1 MFRSLWLTSLAR
13 QLRSQSSRSTRTRR
27 HLHHGLRTPSAQ
39 ALVSR
44 KAVESLEDR
53 TLLTAFTVVNTDDSG
68 AGSLRDAIEQA
79 NANEGADT
87 ISFDAAL
94 AGETFRFTEQL
105 KILDELSIVGLGADQ
120 MIFQI
125 DGGSDDDFSL
135 IFIEDYDSENLFS
148 VDISGI
154 SFDGVGNGRAIYSMK
169 NLTVTDCQFTNLS
182 VRGNGGAISAKRY
195 LTVHH
200 SSFSN
205 NESEYSG
212 GAIYHTI
219 ANVDFRPDFYFIV
232 TDSYFYK
239 NIAGSSG
246 GGVCTHSATQEVL
259 DGYSGLQLSS
269 STFIQNES
277 SISGGGVAVL
287 NGWMDISDSKFISNT
302 SVRGGGLSQQLTY
315 SYRNTDTAS
324 KVSDC
329 DFIENSASYGGG
341 GFYQATWSEAIYEL
355 EGNERELTIAG
366 CDYRGN
372 TAGERGGGMCLTAWK
387 TGVTILDT
395 VVSGNSSDIDG
406 GGVFTATKSIFVD
419 RCLIDNN
426 FAVEAGGGI
435 HSVNNLRI
443 TNSTLSNNTTEKWG
457 GAIYSSESSG
467 SLTISACTVV
477 LNSAGERG
485 GGVYV
490 YGSSSYYSSEGTNS
504 IIAGNVANYSA
515 QAYGSLQW
523 SNCIQ
528 QDTVAGLLDPV
539 LRDNGGN
546 TKTHAL
552 LPGSLAIDAGDN
564 SYVTNA
570 GIEFDQRS
578 DGHLRIVNGTVDI
591 GAFEVQGA
599 FTQIDL
605 RVVDSHTATDEN
617 GELNSLPQGLDW
629 INEWG
634 GYWLEIWLS
643 TPTTTDLEI
652 FSAAFDLSFDTTI
665 TTATAIEYGAAFTV
679 NQAGKINDL
688 AGSIENL
695 SAETSQTNV
704 GDDQHVLFARIR
716 FESTINDAIDLDFE
730 GQTLNPLSPAFSVNH
745 PEILFTGS
753 AASEE
758 VHGLAPETAIYA
770 NPFDLN
776 DDDVINYRDLI
787 QLVNVYGDIPSESS
801 SDYAWFADYDRNDRV
816 NYRDLIQFVGNYG
829 KSKAN
834 ANAVSYPA
842 NFPFAWNQLLT
853 VETQQPLQTTA
864 KSVTQAA
871 AESMLESAKA
881 DLSPQ
886 LDSEQQQLLS
896 EVDVQVVDLAGDT
909 LGRAVPGTIYIDVNA
924 AGYGWFV
931 DATPA
936 DNSEFSSASELS
948 LIALP
953 DSEAAG
959 HVDLWTVIL
968 HELGHLLGYE
978 HADVGAMQESLSV
991 GERRLVD
998 WESETDAFFGTLTD
1012 DAELSVF

>member
-1 MFRSLWLTSLAR
+1 MFPFHWLTTLQQQYRSHFRQNAR
-13 QLRSQSSRSTRTRR
+13 IRLRRNRPPCIARATPR
-27 HLHHGLRTPSAQ
+27 H
-39 ALVSR
+39 V
-44 KAVESLEDR
+44 VELLEDR
-53 TLLTAFTVVNTDDSG
+53 TLLTAFTVVNTNDSG
-68 AGSLRDAIEQA
+68 EGSLRAAIEQA
-79 NANEGADT
+79 NANAGADT

-94 AGETFRFTEQL
+94 AGETFMFSEQL
-105 KILDELSIVGLGADQ
+105 KILDELSIVGLGSDQ

-125 DGGSDDDFSL
+125 DGGSDEDFSL

-154 SFDGVGNGRAIYSMK
+154 SFDGIGNGRAIYSMK

-372 TAGERGGGMCLTAWK
+372 TAGERGGGICLTSGK
-387 TGVTILDT
+387 TDVTILDT
-395 VVSGNSSDIDG
+395 IVSGNSSDIDG
-406 GGVFTATKSIFVD
+406 GGVFSSTESLFVD

-426 FAVEAGGGI
+426 FAVEAGGGF
-435 HSVNNLRI
+435 HSVQHLRI
-443 TNSTLSNNTTEKWG
+443 TNSTVSKNATEQLG
-457 GAIYSSESSG
+457 GGFYTSRTFSV
-467 SLTISACTVV
+467 SACTVV

-485 GGVYV
+485 GGVY
-490 YGSSSYYSSEGTNS
+490 SDNLSSYYSSGGTNS
-504 IIAGNVANYSA
+504 IIAGNIATNYGT
-515 QAYGSLQW
+515 QAYGNFQW
-523 SNCIQ
+523 SNCII
-528 QDTVAGLLDPV
+528 QDSIDGLFDPV
-539 LRDNGGN
+539 LRDNGGD

-564 SYVTNA
+564 SYVINS
-570 GIEFDQRS
+570 GMEFDQRGAGFS
-578 DGHLRIVNGTVDI
+578 RIVNGTVDI
-591 GAFEVQGA
+591 GAFEVQGP
-599 FTQIDL
+599 FTQVDL
-605 RVVDSHTATDEN
+605 SIVDFRTDSGEN
-617 GELNSLPQGLDW
+617 GELDSLPQGLDW

-634 GYWLEIWLS
+634 GYWLEIWIS
-643 TPTTTDLEI
+643 TPATVDLGI
-652 FSAAFDLSFDTTI
+652 FSAAFDLSFDTSI
-665 TTATAIEYGAAFTV
+665 TTATAIEFGAAFTV
-679 NQAGKINDL
+679 NQTGMINDL
-688 AGSIENL
+688 AGVIENL

-716 FESTINDAIDLDFE
+716 FESTISDAVDLDFE
-730 GQTLNPLSPAFSVNH
+730 GQTLNPLNPAFSVNH

-787 QLVNVYGDIPSESS
+787 QLVNVYGVSPSESS
-801 SDYAWFADYDRNDRV
+801 SDYAWFADYDQNDRV
-816 NYRDLIQFVGNYG
+816 LSKIVSFWPRWKDLLF
-829 KSKAN
+829 
-834 ANAVSYPA
+834 
-842 NFPFAWNQLLT
+842 
-853 VETQQPLQTTA
+853 
-864 KSVTQAA
+864 
-871 AESMLESAKA
+871 
-881 DLSPQ
+881 
-886 LDSEQQQLLS
+886 
-896 EVDVQVVDLAGDT
+896 
-909 LGRAVPGTIYIDVNA
+909 
-924 AGYGWFV
+924 
-931 DATPA
+931 
-936 DNSEFSSASELS
+936 
-948 LIALP
+948 
-953 DSEAAG
+953 
-959 HVDLWTVIL
+959 
-968 HELGHLLGYE
+968 
-978 HADVGAMQESLSV
+978 
-991 GERRLVD
+991 
-998 WESETDAFFGTLTD
+998 
-1012 DAELSVF
+1012 